1 MGLGEGQGHS
11 RPLQVYNMRNFPSRS
26 ECLALWSLGNEKELC
41 GWHTHMAHMGS
52 VIISDEWWDKKNR
65 QSI

>member
-41 GWHTHMAHMGS
+41 GYTWHIWGASSHRMNGG
-52 VIISDEWWDKKNR
+52 IRRIDKASR
-65 QSI
+65 